1 MIFMIF
7 LLAAVSTLILSIVFL
22 IIKKEKSF
30 IPILVI
36 SAVVLAIC
44 IISII
49 FTGGSNSKPSLKNN
63 VSKNQIEI
71 VESYINQKYDSDYKV
86 KKSNYVFNV
95 DGISGGLHQY
105 YFYLKNSGGRKL
117 EATYKSYDGLT
128 KESVINIKIN
138 EL

>member
-44 IISII
+44 IISIF
-49 FTGGSNSKPSLKNN
+49 FTGGASSKPSLKNK
-63 VSKNQIEI
+63 VSKNQIKI

-86 KKSNYVFNV
+86 KKSNYVINGEGFT
-95 DGISGGLHQY
+95 GGLHQY
-105 YFYLKNSGGRKL
+105 YFYLKNSNGKKI

-128 KESVINIKIN
+128 EQTVINIIIK
-138 EL
+138 E

>member
-44 IISII
+44 IISM
-49 FTGGSNSKPSLKNN
+49 FFPLRLMSKQSLNNN
-63 VSKNQIEI
+63 VLKDQIDI
-71 VESYINQKYDSDYKV
+71 VESYINQ
-86 KKSNYVFNV
+86 
-95 DGISGGLHQY
+95 IW
-105 YFYLKNSGGRKL
+105 
-117 EATYKSYDGLT
+117 
-128 KESVINIKIN
+128 I
-138 EL
+138 